1 MVAENRVAEDRVA
14 QGWQKHHT
22 VWLMLFLGWTF
33 SYLDRA
39 LTGPVVTWMIANKV
53 GFLQAAAKPYA
64 LGGLLGSLFFAGYM
78 LTQFPGGYFGDK
90 FGYRTIIVISLFW
103 AGVATLLTGLTG
115 GLVAFV
121 AFRVLTGLG
130 EGVLYSNDR
139 SLVSQ
144 VTPPRQLGLGMGVV
158 MGGLTL
164 GLTIALLGT
173 IHVIGL
179 ARPALG
185 ANAWKAPFMILG
197 AATIGVAFLMKRY
210 LAPATPGVTYPYGRA
225 LASLL
230 KYSAIFFFAIMG
242 VYFVTQWMGLSDV
255 AIAVILTGL
264 ALLLVAF
271 IYSKKAKEV
280 RPILRDRNLMLIYLS
295 AIAVLWHLWF
305 YGYWSVAI
313 VKDFGGGA
321 FATAALVAS
330 FNAVAGLLGF
340 PLGGKLS
347 DLVAHRPNGRRNV
360 LALLTAGL
368 TVLIFVFG
376 AYLMTGRKDPVTLSA
391 ILFVSGLLFFALQ
404 AVSHALTAE
413 SAPDALRGSA
423 FGMWNLIAEIG
434 AVLSPVVSGA
444 LRDATGS
451 WGAPILLD
459 GALMGV
465 SCGLVLLVTSAVH
478 TPAPAAMTAMAPGTA
493 R

>member
-1 MVAENRVAEDRVA
+1 MIAKK
-14 QGWQKHHT
+14 WQRHHT
-22 VWLMLFLGWTF
+22 VWLMLFLGWTV

-39 LTGPVVTWMIANKV
+39 LTGPVVTWMIANKI

-90 FGYRTIIVISLFW
+90 FGHRTIIVISIFW

-121 AFRVLTGLG
+121 ALRVLTGLG

-139 SLVSQ
+139 TLVAQ
-144 VTPPRQLGLGMGVV
+144 VTPPKQLGLGMGVV

-164 GLTIALLGT
+164 GLTLAILGT
-173 IHVIGL
+173 IQVIGL
-179 ARPALG
+179 ATPALG

-197 AATIGVAFLMKRY
+197 ALTLGVAFLIKRY
-210 LAPATPGVTYPYGRA
+210 IAPATTGVSYPYGTA

-242 VYFVTQWMGLSDV
+242 VYFGTQRMGLSDV
-255 AIAVILTGL
+255 AIAVILTVL
-264 ALLLVAF
+264 ALLLIAF
-271 IYSKKAKEV
+271 IYSQKAKEV

-305 YGYWSVAI
+305 YGYWSIAI

-330 FNAVAGLLGF
+330 FNGVAGLVGF

-376 AYLMTGRKDPVTLSA
+376 AYLMTGRKNPVTLSA

-413 SAPDALRGSA
+413 SAPEAMRGSA
-423 FGMWNLIAEIG
+423 FGMWNLVAEIG
-434 AVLSPVVSGA
+434 AVLSPVISGA

-465 SCGLVLLVTSAVH
+465 SCVLVLLVTSAVSA
-478 TPAPAAMTAMAPGTA
+478 PAPAALTAVTPGIS

>member
-1 MVAENRVAEDRVA
+1 MVAKR
-14 QGWQKHHT
+14 WQQHHT

-33 SYLDRA
+33 SYLDRT
-39 LTGPVVTWMIANKV
+39 LTGPVVTWMIANKI
-53 GFLQAAAKPYA
+53 GFLQAAARPHA

-90 FGYRTIIVISLFW
+90 FGYRTIIVLSIFW

-144 VTPPRQLGLGMGVV
+144 VTPPRQLGFGMGVV

-164 GLTIALLGT
+164 GLTLAILGT

-185 ANAWKAPFMILG
+185 VDAWKAPFVLLG
-197 AATIGVAFLMKRY
+197 AATIAVAFLIKRHI
-210 LAPATPGVTYPYGRA
+210 APPAPGVSYPYRRA
-225 LASLL
+225 LLSLL
-230 KYSAIFFFAIMG
+230 RYSAVFFLAIMG
-242 VYFVTQWMGLSDV
+242 VYFVTQRMGLSDV
-255 AIAVILTGL
+255 AIAVLLTAL
-264 ALLLVAF
+264 ALLLIAF
-271 IYSKKAKEV
+271 IYSQKAREV
-280 RPILRDRNLMLIYLS
+280 RPILRDRNLVLIYLS

-347 DLVAHRPNGRRNV
+347 DRVAHRPHGRRNV

-368 TVLIFVFG
+368 AALIFLFG
-376 AYLMTGRKDPVTLSA
+376 AYLMTGGKDPLVLSA
-391 ILFVSGLLFFALQ
+391 ILFASGLLFFALQ

-413 SAPDALRGSA
+413 SAPEALRGSA

-451 WGAPILLD
+451 WGVPILLD

-465 SCGLVLLVTSAVH
+465 SCALVLLVTSA
-478 TPAPAAMTAMAPGTA
+478 APAAAPAPLGAATPGAA

>member
-1 MVAENRVAEDRVA
+1 MNKR
-14 QGWQKHHT
+14 WQKHYT
-22 VWLMLFLGWTF
+22 VWAMLFLAWTF
-33 SYLDRA
+33 SYIDRT

-53 GFLQAAAKPYA
+53 GFLQQVATPHA

-90 FGYRTIIVISLFW
+90 FGHRTIIVISIFW
-103 AGVATLLTGLTG
+103 AGIATILTGLTG

-121 AFRVLTGLG
+121 ACRVLTGLG

-139 SLVSQ
+139 SLVTQ

-164 GLTIALLGT
+164 GLTAGILGT
-173 IHVIGL
+173 IHVMNW
-179 ARPALG
+179 ARPVLG
-185 ANAWKAPFMILG
+185 LGAWKAPFLIMGL
-197 AATIGVAFLMKRY
+197 ATIAVAFLIKRHV
-210 LAPATPGVTYPYGRA
+210 APNEGQRTYPYRGA

-230 KYSAIFFFAIMG
+230 RYSAIFLVAIMA
-242 VYFVTQWMGLSDV
+242 VYFATQQLGLGDV
-255 AIAVILTGL
+255 GIGISLTGL
-264 ALLLVAF
+264 ALALIAY
-271 IYSKKAKEV
+271 IYSNKAAEI
-280 RPILRDRNLMLIYLS
+280 RPVLRDRNLVLIYLS
-295 AIAVLWHLWF
+295 AIPILWHLWF
-305 YGYWSVAI
+305 YGFWSVAI

-321 FATAALVAS
+321 LGKAALVAS
-330 FNAVAGLLGF
+330 FNAVAGLVGF

-347 DLVAHRPNGRRNV
+347 DALAHRRNGRRNV
-360 LALLTAGL
+360 LVLLTGAL
-368 TVLIFVFG
+368 TILVFVFAG
-376 AYLMTGRKDPVTLSA
+376 YLLSGRKDPTVMSA

-413 SAPDALRGSA
+413 SAPEHLRGSA
-423 FGMWNLIAEIG
+423 FGMWNLVAEIG

-451 WGAPILLD
+451 WGAPLVLD

-465 SCGLVLLVTSAVH
+465 SCLLLLGVTSAVALRAEV
-478 TPAPAAMTAMAPGTA
+478 PASAISNQGQGAAIPIPRAP
-493 R
+493 